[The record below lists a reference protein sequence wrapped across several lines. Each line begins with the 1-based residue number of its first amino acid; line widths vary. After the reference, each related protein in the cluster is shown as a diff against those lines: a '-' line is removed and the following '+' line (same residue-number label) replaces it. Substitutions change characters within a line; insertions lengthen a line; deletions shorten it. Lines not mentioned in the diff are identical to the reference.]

1 METLLNL
8 GLALA
13 LGLLVGIERGWQERD
28 AAEGNRIAG
37 IRTFGLVGLL
47 GGLCQLLAGAAGDVL
62 LGLAFLAFALLMAV
76 AHAVEA
82 RVSNDYGVTSL
93 VATLITFVLGALSV
107 RGQHSVA
114 ASGAVVTAVILSLK
128 PILHDWLERI
138 QPKELA
144 AALKLLLISVVILP
158 VLPDQGFGPWQ
169 ALNPYELW
177 WLVVL
182 IATLSF
188 AAYCAIKIAG
198 AERGILLTG
207 FLGGLVS
214 STGVTIHL
222 ARRASDTVEQKIFA
236 AGILVASATM
246 FVRML
251 ILTALLNPA
260 LSRSLSLPMAA
271 MALCFFGA
279 AAVYASKSG
288 QIAPNAFKMHN
299 PVELR
304 QALQFAMLLATILLA
319 TKAVQ
324 AWLGEAGLFLLAV
337 ISGIADVDAITI
349 SLSRWA
355 ASDAA
360 IRSATIAVLAAA
372 TVNTITKAVLT
383 IVLGGYRIGARVAG
397 AMACGLLIGAGVGW
411 SWLGGYRIGFN

>member
-1 METLLNL
+1 MDTLLNL

-28 AAEGNRIAG
+28 AAEGNRVAG

-47 GGLCQLLAGAAGDVL
+47 GGLSQLLAGTAGDVL
-62 LGLAFLAFALLMAV
+62 LGLVFLAFALLMAV
-76 AHAVEA
+76 AHAIEA
-82 RVSNDYGVTSL
+82 RVTKDYGVTTL
-93 VATLITFVLGALSV
+93 VATLITFILGALSV

-128 PILHDWLERI
+128 PLLHHWLERI
-138 QPKELA
+138 EPKELA

-158 VLPDQGFGPWQ
+158 VLPDEGFGPWQ

-198 AERGILLTG
+198 AGRGILLTG

-214 STGVTIHL
+214 STAVTIHL
-222 ARRASDTVEQKIFA
+222 SRLASKGVEQKILA

-246 FVRML
+246 FLR
-251 ILTALLNPA
+251 ILFVTALLNPA
-260 LSRSLSLPMAA
+260 LSQSLSLPMAA

-279 AAVYASKSG
+279 AAVNARKRG
-288 QIAPNAFKMHN
+288 QIAPDAFKMHN

-304 QALQFAMLLATILLA
+304 QALQFALLLAVILLA

-324 AWLGEAGLFLLAV
+324 AWLGEAGIFLLAI
-337 ISGIADVDAITI
+337 ISGVGDVDAITI

-355 ASDAA
+355 ANDAA

-372 TVNTITKAVLT
+372 MVNTVTKAVLT
-383 IVLGGYRIGARVAG
+383 AVLGGYRIGVRVAG
-397 AMACGLLIGAGVGW
+397 AMAGGLLIGAGLAW
-411 SWLGGYRIGFN
+411 SWLDGYRIGFN